1 VNKDEYIQSQ
11 SDVLTTHY
19 WTIEEIAAQLR
30 VSKMTVYRLVETG
43 EIDHIRVGRVYR
55 IPEEA
60 LREYLR

>member
-1 VNKDEYIQSQ
+1 MKYPE
-11 SDVLTTHY
+11 SDVLTTKY

-55 IPEEA
+55 VPEES
-60 LREYLR
+60 LRAYLR

>member
-1 VNKDEYIQSQ
+1 VNNRYGT
-11 SDVLTTHY
+11 SDVLTTKY

-55 IPEEA
+55 VPEEA
-60 LREYLR
+60 LRAYLR

>member
-1 VNKDEYIQSQ
+1 VKYPE
-11 SDVLTTHY
+11 SDVLTTKY

-55 IPEEA
+55 VPEES
-60 LREYLR
+60 LRAYLR

>member
-1 VNKDEYIQSQ
+1 VSKYGE
-11 SDVLTTHY
+11 SDVLTTKY

-55 IPEEA
+55 VPEES
-60 LREYLR
+60 LRAYLR